1 MGEIDGCT
9 METSCN
15 YDSLAT
21 ENDGSC
27 YYPSGCDN
35 ECGSTKVADEC
46 GVCGGSGIPDG
57 KCDCD
62 GNVDLSCGCGVDG
75 PSGCDNECGSTKVAD
90 ECGVCDGSG
99 IPDGKCDCDGNV
111 VDECGVCGGSGIP
124 DGKCDCDG
132 NVDSGCGCGGSGP
145 SGCDK
150 KCGSTKVDD
159 ECGVCG
165 GDGSSCVSPTP
176 SPSPSSSAVDGGWS
190 NWGEY
195 SECSVTCGGGTK
207 TKTRACTNPAPAN
220 GGAKCEG
227 KSTNSK
233 EC

>member
-27 YYPSGCDN
+27 YY
-35 ECGSTKVADEC
+35 
-46 GVCGGSGIPDG
+46 
-57 KCDCD
+57 
-62 GNVDLSCGCGVDG
+62 

-124 DGKCDCDG
+124 DGKCDCAG
-132 NVDSGCGCGGSGP
+132 NVDSGCGCGEDGPSGCDKKCGSTKVVDECGVCGGSGP

-159 ECGVCG
+159 EC
-165 GDGSSCVSPTP
+165 
-176 SPSPSSSAVDGGWS
+176 
-190 NWGEY
+190 
-195 SECSVTCGGGTK
+195 
-207 TKTRACTNPAPAN
+207 
-220 GGAKCEG
+220 
-227 KSTNSK
+227 
-233 EC
+233 

>member
-35 ECGSTKVADEC
+35 ECCSTK
-46 GVCGGSGIPDG
+46 
-57 KCDCD
+57 
-62 GNVDLSCGCGVDG
+62 
-75 PSGCDNECGSTKVAD
+75 
-90 ECGVCDGSG
+90 
-99 IPDGKCDCDGNV
+99 V

-233 EC
+233 ECKTKPCPVDGGWTDWSAFSECSVKGGGGNKTKTRTCTNPAPAHGGAECEGKPLY

>member
-46 GVCGGSGIPDG
+46 GVC
-57 KCDCD
+57 
-62 GNVDLSCGCGVDG
+62 
-75 PSGCDNECGSTKVAD
+75 
-90 ECGVCDGSG
+90 DGSG

-111 VDECGVCGGSGIP
+111 VDECGV
-124 DGKCDCDG
+124 
-132 NVDSGCGCGGSGP
+132 CGGSGP

-207 TKTRACTNPAPAN
+207 TKTRTCTNPARAN
-220 GGAKCEG
+220 GGADCKG
-227 KSTNSK
+227 KSENTK